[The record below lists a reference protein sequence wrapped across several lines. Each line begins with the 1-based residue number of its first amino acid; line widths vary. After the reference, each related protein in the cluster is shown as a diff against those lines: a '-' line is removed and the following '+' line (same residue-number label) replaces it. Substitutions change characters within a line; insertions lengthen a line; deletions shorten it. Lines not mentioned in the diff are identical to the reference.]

1 MKTIK
6 LAPSILTADFSKLA
20 DEIQAIEKGGADLVH
35 LDIMDGQF
43 VPPITFGADI
53 VSAISK
59 ITNLPLEVHL
69 MIMNPERHIESFA
82 SAVKTINIHFE
93 SSNEIAKTIDEI
105 HRLGC
110 DAGICINP
118 ETPVTAI
125 KNFLEIAEQVMVM
138 TINPGWG
145 GQKMMPEQ
153 LNKVIELRKIIENS
167 DYATQIEIDGG
178 VKIENIPICVQ
189 AGADI
194 LVCGS
199 SVYND
204 QSQPEEN
211 LANLRDAIRSK
222 DL

>member
-1 MKTIK
+1 
-6 LAPSILTADFSKLA
+6 
-20 DEIQAIEKGGADLVH
+20 
-35 LDIMDGQF
+35 
-43 VPPITFGADI
+43 
-53 VSAISK
+53 
-59 ITNLPLEVHL
+59 
-69 MIMNPERHIESFA
+69 
-82 SAVKTINIHFE
+82 
-93 SSNEIAKTIDEI
+93 
-105 HRLGC
+105 
-110 DAGICINP
+110 
-118 ETPVTAI
+118 
-125 KNFLEIAEQVMVM
+125 
-138 TINPGWG
+138 
-145 GQKMMPEQ
+145 
-153 LNKVIELRKIIENS
+153 VIELRKIIENS